1 MKFSIKNTELS
12 GKLALVART
21 LATGG
26 VNPALGGILI
36 EANEG
41 RLAFSSTD
49 GNMSLR
55 VPVHVEGAI
64 ESDGKA
70 LLPGR
75 LLADISRLLGS
86 GQTEIE
92 YLPSERTVA
101 LTSGSSNFHLRTLND
116 QDFPPLPEAGGDT
129 IPLGRESLLETIE
142 LVARAASR
150 DDMRPVLTSV
160 QVLASGNELTMVATD
175 SYRLAVKQTRLA
187 EAVPVDLDRNI
198 PAHAL
203 KELSRLLS
211 SSDSETVRL
220 SVTDRVVVFNVDG
233 AVLSTTTVDGQFPK
247 YQQLFPETWD
257 HDVRLPRTELL
268 ESVRRVSQMAQKNRP
283 LKIALT
289 QGELTISAETPDLG
303 DAEEKLPANFDGEKE
318 LAIGF
323 NHEFFRD
330 GLEAIKGDEV
340 MLRLISPLRPGLLQ
354 PVEGE
359 DFRYLVMP
367 IRLNE

>member
-1 MKFSIKNTELS
+1 MKFSIKNNELAA
-12 GKLALVART
+12 KLALVARA
-21 LATGG
+21 LSTGG
-26 VNPALGGILI
+26 VNPALGGVLV
-36 EANEG
+36 EATEG
-41 RLAFSSTD
+41 RLSFSATD
-49 GNMSLR
+49 SNLSLR
-55 VPVHVEGAI
+55 VPVHVEGSV
-64 ESDGKA
+64 ESDGKV

-75 LLADISRLLGS
+75 LFADISRLLGS
-86 GQTEIE
+86 GQSEIK
-92 YLPSERTVA
+92 
-101 LTSGSSNFHLRTLND
+101 SGSSSFNLRTLNE
-116 QDFPPLPEAGGDT
+116 QDFPPLPDAGGET
-129 IPLGRESLLETIE
+129 ISLGRESLLETIE

-175 SYRLAVKQTRLA
+175 SYRLAVKQTHLA
-187 EAVPVDLDRNI
+187 EPVGVELDRNI

-203 KELSRLLS
+203 RELSRLLS
-211 SSDSETVRL
+211 SSDSDSVRL
-220 SVTDRVVVFNVDG
+220 SVTDRLVVFNVDG
-233 AVLSTTTVDGQFPK
+233 SILSTNTVDGQFPK

-283 LKIALT
+283 LKVALSP
-289 QGELTISAETPDLG
+289 GELTISAETPDLG
-303 DAEEKLPANFDGEKE
+303 DAEEKMPANFDGEE

-330 GLEAIKGDEV
+330 GLEAIKSDEV
-340 MLRLISPLRPGLLQ
+340 LLRLISPLRPGLLQ
-354 PVEGE
+354 PVDAE

>member
-1 MKFSIKNTELS
+1 MKFRVKNNELA

-21 LATGG
+21 LASGG
-26 VNPALGGILI
+26 VNPALGGILV
-36 EANEG
+36 EATEG
-41 RLAFSSTD
+41 RLSFSSTD
-49 GNMSLR
+49 SNISLR
-55 VPVHVEGAI
+55 VPVHVEGQI
-64 ESDGKA
+64 ESDGRV

-75 LLADISRLLGS
+75 LFADISRLLGS
-86 GQTEIE
+86 GEADIE
-92 YLPSERTVA
+92 YLASERTVA
-101 LTSGSSNFHLRTLND
+101 VKSGSSNFNLRTLND

-129 IPLGRESLLETIE
+129 VSLGRESLLETID

-160 QVLASGNELTMVATD
+160 QVLASGSELTMVATD
-175 SYRLAVKQTRLA
+175 SYRLAVKQTHLA
-187 EAVPVDLDRNI
+187 EPVAVELDRNI

-203 KELSRLLS
+203 RELSRLLS
-211 SSDSETVRL
+211 SSESDSVRL
-220 SVTDRVVVFNVDG
+220 SVTDRLVVFNVDG
-233 AVLSTTTVDGQFPK
+233 SILSTNTVDGQFPK

-268 ESVRRVSQMAQKNRP
+268 ESVKRVSQLAQKNRP

-303 DAEEKLPANFDGEKE
+303 DAEERMPANFDGEE

-340 MLRLISPLRPGLLQ
+340 LLRLISPLRPGLLQ
-354 PVEGE
+354 PVDGD

>member
-1 MKFSIKNTELS
+1 LKFRVKNSELA
-12 GKLALVART
+12 GKLSLVART

-26 VNPALGGILI
+26 VNPALAGILI
-36 EANEG
+36 DASEG

-49 GNMSLR
+49 GNLSLR
-55 VPVHVEGAI
+55 VPVHVEGQV
-64 ESDGKA
+64 ESDGRV

-75 LLADISRLLGS
+75 LFADISRLLG
-86 GQTEIE
+86 GGETDLE

-101 LTSGSSNFHLRTLND
+101 VKSGSSNFNLRTLND
-116 QDFPPLPEAGGDT
+116 QDFPPLPDSAGDT
-129 IPLGRESLLETIE
+129 IPLSRESLLETIE

-175 SYRLAVKQTRLA
+175 SYRLAVKKTRLTDP
-187 EAVPVDLDRNI
+187 VPVDLDRNI
-198 PAHAL
+198 PANAL

-211 SSDSETVRL
+211 SSDSDSVRL
-220 SVTDRVVVFNVDG
+220 SVTDRQVVFNVDG
-233 AVLSTTTVDGQFPK
+233 SILSTNTIDGQFPK

-283 LKIALT
+283 LKVALSP
-289 QGELTISAETPDLG
+289 GELTISAETPDLG
-303 DAEEKLPANFDGEKE
+303 DAEEKMPANFDGEE

-340 MLRLISPLRPGLLQ
+340 LLRLISPLRPGLLQ
-354 PVEGE
+354 PVDDE

>member
-1 MKFSIKNTELS
+1 MKFKIKNNELS

-21 LATGG
+21 IATGG
-26 VNPALGGILI
+26 VNPALGGILL
-36 EANEG
+36 EADQG
-41 RLAFSSTD
+41 RLSFSATD
-49 GNMSLR
+49 GNLSMR
-55 VPVHVEGAI
+55 VPVHTEGAI
-64 ESDGKA
+64 ESSGKV

-75 LLADISRLLGS
+75 LFADISRLLGS
-86 GQTEIE
+86 GEADIE
-92 YLPSERTVA
+92 YLSSERTVA
-101 LTSGSSNFHLRTLND
+101 VRSGSSKFNLRTLND
-116 QDFPPLPEAGGDT
+116 QDFPPLPEAAGDT
-129 IPLGRESLLETIE
+129 IPLNRESLAETID

-187 EAVPVDLDRNI
+187 EPVPTDLDRNI
-198 PAHAL
+198 PANAL
-203 KELSRLLS
+203 KELSRLLAN
-211 SSDSETVRL
+211 SDIDTVRL

-233 AVLSTTTVDGQFPK
+233 TVLSTTTVEGQFPK

-257 HDVRLPRTELL
+257 HDVRLPRVELL

-283 LKIALT
+283 LKVALT
-289 QGELTISAETPDLG
+289 PGELTISAETPDLG
-303 DAEEKLPANFDGEKE
+303 DAEEKMPANFDGEE

-323 NHEFFRD
+323 NHEFFRE

-340 MLRLISPLRPGLLQ
+340 MLRLISPLRPGLVQ
-354 PVEGE
+354 PVDSE
-359 DFRYLVMP
+359 DYRYLVMP

>member
-1 MKFSIKNTELS
+1 MKFSIKNSELA

-26 VNPALGGILI
+26 ANPELAGILI
-36 EANEG
+36 ESKEG
-41 RLAFSSTD
+41 RLSFSSTD
-49 GNMSLR
+49 GNLSLR
-55 VPVHVEGAI
+55 VPVHLEGQA
-64 ESDGKA
+64 ESDGRA

-86 GQTEIE
+86 GQSAIE
-92 YLPSERTVA
+92 YLSSERTVKIS
-101 LTSGSSNFHLRTLND
+101 SGSSNFNLRTLND
-116 QDFPPLPEAGGDT
+116 QNFPPLPEAGGDS
-129 IPLGRESLLETIE
+129 ISLGRESLLQTID

-160 QVLASGNELTMVATD
+160 QVIASGDQLTMVATD
-175 SYRLAVKQTRLA
+175 SYRLAVKQTHLA
-187 EAVPVDLDRNI
+187 EPVPVDLDRNI
-198 PAHAL
+198 PANAL
-203 KELSRLLS
+203 RELSRLMTT
-211 SSDSETVRL
+211 SDSESLRL
-220 SVTDRVVVFNVDG
+220 SVTDRQVVFNVDG
-233 AVLSTTTVDGQFPK
+233 SILSTNTIDGQFPK

-283 LKIALT
+283 LKVALSP
-289 QGELTISAETPDLG
+289 GELTISAETPDLG
-303 DAEEKLPANFDGEKE
+303 DAEEKLPANFDGEE

-330 GLEAIKGDEV
+330 GLEAIQGEEV
-340 MLRLISPLRPGLLQ
+340 LLRLISPLRPGLLQ
-354 PVEGE
+354 PVDSD

>member
-1 MKFSIKNTELS
+1 MKFRVKNSELA
-12 GKLALVART
+12 GKLSLVART

-26 VNPALGGILI
+26 VNPALAGILI
-36 EANEG
+36 EATDG

-49 GNMSLR
+49 GNLSLR
-55 VPVHVEGAI
+55 VPVHIEGSI
-64 ESDGKA
+64 EADGRV

-75 LLADISRLLGS
+75 LFADISRLLG
-86 GQTEIE
+86 GGETDIE
-92 YLPSERTVA
+92 YLPSERTVSVK
-101 LTSGSSNFHLRTLND
+101 SGSSNFNLRTLSE
-116 QDFPPLPEAGGDT
+116 QDFPPLPDSSGDT
-129 IPLGRESLLETIE
+129 ISLGRESLLETIE

-175 SYRLAVKQTRLA
+175 SYRLAVKKTRLA

-198 PAHAL
+198 PANAL

-211 SSDSETVRL
+211 SSDSDAVRL
-220 SVTDRVVVFNVDG
+220 SVTDRQVVFNVDG
-233 AVLSTTTVDGQFPK
+233 SILSTNTIDGQFPK

-283 LKIALT
+283 LKVALSP
-289 QGELTISAETPDLG
+289 GELTISAETPDLG
-303 DAEEKLPANFDGEKE
+303 DAEEKMPANFDGDE

-340 MLRLISPLRPGLLQ
+340 LLRLISPLRPGLLQ
-354 PVEGE
+354 PVDDE

>member
-1 MKFSIKNTELS
+1 LKFRVKNSELA
-12 GKLALVART
+12 GKLSLVART

-26 VNPALGGILI
+26 VNPALAGILI
-36 EANEG
+36 EATDG

-49 GNMSLR
+49 GNLSLR
-55 VPVHVEGAI
+55 VPVHVEGSI
-64 ESDGKA
+64 EADGRV
-70 LLPGR
+70 LIPGR
-75 LLADISRLLGS
+75 LFSDISRLLG
-86 GQTEIE
+86 GGETDLE
-92 YLPSERTVA
+92 YLASERTLSVK
-101 LTSGSSNFHLRTLND
+101 SGSSNFNLRTLSE
-116 QDFPPLPEAGGDT
+116 QDFPPLPDSAGDT
-129 IPLGRESLLETIE
+129 IPLGRESLMETIE

-175 SYRLAVKQTRLA
+175 SYRLAVKKTRLS

-198 PAHAL
+198 PANAL

-211 SSDSETVRL
+211 SSDSDSVRL
-220 SVTDRVVVFNVDG
+220 SVTDRQVVFNVDG
-233 AVLSTTTVDGQFPK
+233 SILSTNTIDGQFPK

-257 HDVRLPRTELL
+257 HDVRLPRIELL

-283 LKIALT
+283 LKIALSP
-289 QGELTISAETPDLG
+289 GELTISAETPDLG
-303 DAEEKLPANFDGEKE
+303 DAEEKMPANFDGEE

-330 GLEAIKGDEV
+330 GLEAIKSDEV
-340 MLRLISPLRPGLLQ
+340 LLRLISPLRPGLLQ
-354 PVEGE
+354 PVDDE

>member
-1 MKFSIKNTELS
+1 LA
-12 GKLALVART
+12 GKLSLVART

-26 VNPALGGILI
+26 VNPALSGILI
-36 EANEG
+36 EAVDG

-49 GNMSLR
+49 GNLSLR
-55 VPVHVEGAI
+55 VPVHVEGQV
-64 ESDGKA
+64 ESEGRV

-75 LLADISRLLGS
+75 LFADISRLLGS
-86 GQTEIE
+86 GESDLE

-101 LTSGSSNFHLRTLND
+101 VKSGSSNFNLRTLND
-116 QDFPPLPEAGGDT
+116 QDFPPLPDSAGDT
-129 IPLGRESLLETIE
+129 IPLGRESLLDTIE

-175 SYRLAVKQTRLA
+175 SYRLAVKKTRLT

-198 PAHAL
+198 PANAL

-211 SSDSETVRL
+211 SSDSDSVRL
-220 SVTDRVVVFNVDG
+220 SVTDRQVVFNVDG
-233 AVLSTTTVDGQFPK
+233 SVLSTNTIDGQFPK

-283 LKIALT
+283 LKVALSP
-289 QGELTISAETPDLG
+289 GELTISAETPDLG
-303 DAEEKLPANFDGEKE
+303 DAEEKMPANFDGEG

-330 GLEAIKGDEV
+330 GLEAIKSDEV
-340 MLRLISPLRPGLLQ
+340 LLRLISPLRPGLLQ
-354 PVEGE
+354 PVDDE

>member
-1 MKFSIKNTELS
+1 MKFRVKNSELA

-21 LATGG
+21 LASGG
-26 VNPALGGILI
+26 VNPALGGILV
-36 EANEG
+36 EATEG
-41 RLAFSSTD
+41 RLSFSSTD
-49 GNMSLR
+49 SNISLR
-55 VPVHVEGAI
+55 VPVHVEGQV
-64 ESDGKA
+64 ESDGRV

-75 LLADISRLLGS
+75 LFADISRLLGS
-86 GQTEIE
+86 GEAAIE
-92 YLPSERTVA
+92 YLASERTVSVK
-101 LTSGSSNFHLRTLND
+101 SGSSSFNLRTLND

-129 IPLGRESLLETIE
+129 VSLGRESLLETID

-160 QVLASGNELTMVATD
+160 QVLASGSELTMVATD
-175 SYRLAVKQTRLA
+175 SYRLAVKQTHLA
-187 EAVPVDLDRNI
+187 EPVSVELDRNI

-203 KELSRLLS
+203 RELSRLLGS
-211 SSDSETVRL
+211 SESDSVRL
-220 SVTDRVVVFNVDG
+220 SVTDRLVVFNVDG
-233 AVLSTTTVDGQFPK
+233 SILSTNTVDGQFPK
-247 YQQLFPETWD
+247 FQQLFPETWD

-268 ESVRRVSQMAQKNRP
+268 ESVKRVSQLAQKNRP
-283 LKIALT
+283 LKIALS

-303 DAEEKLPANFDGEKE
+303 DAEEKMPANFDGED

-354 PVEGE
+354 PVDGD

>member
-1 MKFSIKNTELS
+1 MKFRVKNNELA

-21 LATGG
+21 LASGG
-26 VNPALGGILI
+26 VNPALGGILV
-36 EANEG
+36 EATEG
-41 RLAFSSTD
+41 RLSFSSTD
-49 GNMSLR
+49 SNISLR
-55 VPVHVEGAI
+55 VPVHVEGQI
-64 ESDGKA
+64 ESDGRV

-75 LLADISRLLGS
+75 LFADISRLLGS
-86 GQTEIE
+86 GEADIE
-92 YLPSERTVA
+92 YLASERTVA
-101 LTSGSSNFHLRTLND
+101 VKSGSSNFNLRTLND

-129 IPLGRESLLETIE
+129 VSLGRESLLETID

-160 QVLASGNELTMVATD
+160 QVLASGSELTMVATD
-175 SYRLAVKQTRLA
+175 SYRLAVKQTHLA
-187 EAVPVDLDRNI
+187 EPVAVELDRNI

-203 KELSRLLS
+203 RELSRLLS
-211 SSDSETVRL
+211 SSESDSVRL
-220 SVTDRVVVFNVDG
+220 SVTDRLVVFNVDG
-233 AVLSTTTVDGQFPK
+233 SILSTNTVDGQFPK

-268 ESVRRVSQMAQKNRP
+268 ESVKRVSQLAQKNRP
-283 LKIALT
+283 LMIALT

-303 DAEEKLPANFDGEKE
+303 DAEERMPANFDGEE

-340 MLRLISPLRPGLLQ
+340 LLRLISPLRPGLLQ
-354 PVEGE
+354 PVDGD